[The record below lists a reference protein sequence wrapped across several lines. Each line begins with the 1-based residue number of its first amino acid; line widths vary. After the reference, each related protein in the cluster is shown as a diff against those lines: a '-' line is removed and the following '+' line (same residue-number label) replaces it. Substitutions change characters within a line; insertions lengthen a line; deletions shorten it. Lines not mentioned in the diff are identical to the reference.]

1 MNETSW
7 LSCTDPSVLLRSRER
22 DLSERKLR
30 LFACACTRRVWPLLT
45 REAVRNAILT
55 AERFADGEAN
65 RDELLG
71 GWRAVRKALSVTP
84 LGTRWEDA
92 LMAAL
97 NSTSD
102 SISSYTAGSA
112 ARSAAL
118 ALDIDWRQRHAHSE
132 RPADKERLRSGSPD
146 EHAYQCRVF
155 RDLIPFRPVEIDPAW
170 LAWGGNQ
177 VTALAQTIHD
187 EQRWQ
192 DLPVL
197 ADALEEAGCT
207 DQKIL
212 GHCRPTRPE
221 TGQNSSRAEQAPTH
235 ARGCWLLDQL
245 LGLE

>member
-30 LFACACTRRVWPLLT
+30 LFACACTRRVWALLT
-45 REAVRNAILT
+45 RESVRGAILT
-55 AERFADGEAN
+55 AERYADGEAN

-71 GWRAVRKALSVTP
+71 GWREVRKALSVTP

-102 SISSYTAGSA
+102 TISSYTAGSA

-118 ALDIDWRQRHAHSE
+118 ALDADWRRQHAHSD
-132 RPADKERLRSGSPD
+132 RPADKERLRSGSPA
-146 EHAYQCRVF
+146 EHAYQSRLF
-155 RDLIPFRPVEIDPAW
+155 RDLIAFRPVEIDPAW

-177 VTALAQTIHD
+177 VTALARAIHD

-192 DLPVL
+192 DMPVL
-197 ADALEEAGCT
+197 ADALEEAGCL
-207 DQKIL
+207 DESIL
-212 GHCRPTRPE
+212 EHCRSTRTEVGP
-221 TGQNSSRAEQAPTH
+221 NSSRTEPAPIH
-235 ARGCWLLDQL
+235 ARGCWLLDLL
-245 LGLE
+245 LGKE